1 MHVAVTCVAATL
13 AFASSQSR
21 SVRSVPVVVAELMPP
36 KDEVLLLR
44 AFAEGVQIYECVRGE
59 AALQWKFVAPEA
71 ELTDDL
77 GHVIGTHY
85 AGPTWESTDG
95 SKVAGKVV
103 SSVDAADPGAIPH
116 LLIRASGH
124 EGSGVF
130 TKVRSIQRLQ
140 TNGGRAPAQACRE
153 ADVGQKTRVRYH
165 ATYYFYGDAGAY

>member
-1 MHVAVTCVAATL
+1 MHVAFTCLAATL

-21 SVRSVPVVVAELMPP
+21 SVRSVPIVVAQLTPP
-36 KDEVLLLR
+36 KEEVLLLR

-59 AALQWKFVAPEA
+59 TALQWKFVAPEA

-95 SKVAGKVV
+95 SKVVGKVV
-103 SSVDAADPGAIPH
+103 SSVESADPGAIPH
-116 LLIRASGH
+116 LLAKASAN

-130 TKVRSIQRLQ
+130 AKVRSVQRLQ
-140 TNGGRAPAQACRE
+140 TNGGRAPAEPCRE
-153 ADVGQKTRVRYH
+153 QDIGQKARVRYK

>member
-13 AFASSQSR
+13 AFASFQSR
-21 SVRSVPVVVAELMPP
+21 SVGSAPVVVAELAPP

-44 AFAEGVQIYECVRGE
+44 AFADGVQIYECVRGE
-59 AALQWKFVAPEA
+59 TSPVWKFLAPEA
-71 ELTDDL
+71 ELADDL

-85 AGPTWESTDG
+85 AGPTWQSNDG

-116 LLIRASGH
+116 LLIRASAH
-124 EGSGVF
+124 EGSGVL

-140 TNGGRAPAQACRE
+140 TSGGRAPAGTCRE
-153 ADVGQKTRVRYH
+153 EDVGQKTRVRYK